1 MHNQQN
7 RSNSKTINKSM
18 KMKTAMKLLRNLNLM
33 NKISQMII
41 LQILKKH
48 NKHKKIKT
56 LRMCNQSKPMKKQL
70 KNPLLMNKKKT
81 VRSKNK

>member
-1 MHNQQN
+1 
-7 RSNSKTINKSM
+7 M
-18 KMKTAMKLLRNLNLM
+18 KMKTVMRLLRSHNLM

-56 LRMCNQSKPMKKQL
+56 LRMCNQSKPMKKQS